1 MKTIL
6 TIVATI
12 MTLSI
17 NAQDMTNTSKNN
29 AMPLKVVREFLT
41 AYMAHDHEEF
51 ASKLHQDLVWV
62 QPGNN
67 RVSGEKKSKNELLQM
82 GGKMAQLSEGTL
94 KLESVKYFDAN
105 ANKVACILLWK
116 AAQPNGAV
124 LDVENI
130 DVYTVENGLIVHA
143 VIYSANIA
151 SENDFW
157 GPVP

>member
-6 TIVATI
+6 TIIATI
-12 MTLSI
+12 MTLSM
-17 NAQDMTNTSKNN
+17 NAQNTQN
-29 AMPLKVVREFLT
+29 AARSNDMPLKVVTEFLS
-41 AYMAHDHEEF
+41 AYMAHDHEKF
-51 ASKLHQDLVWV
+51 ASKLHPDLVWV

-105 ANKVACILLWK
+105 GNKVACILHWK

-124 LDVENI
+124 LDVENV
-130 DVYTVENGLIVHA
+130 DVYTIENGLIVHA
-143 VIYSANIA
+143 VVYSANIA
-151 SENDFW
+151 AENDFW